1 MKILFITDNFPPEV
15 NAPASRTHDHCK
27 EWVKRGMEVTVIT
40 CAPNFPQGK
49 VYEGFKNRLYS
60 SETIDGIKVIR
71 VWSYITANAGFL
83 KRVLDYVSFAF
94 MAFWAG
100 LFQKTDVIIATSPQ
114 FFTTFTGFLLSKIKR
129 RPWVFE
135 LRDLWPESIIT
146 VGAMEK
152 GLAIRVLEKIEQ
164 FMYRQADLIIP
175 VTDAFKKRLIEYG
188 QDEDKIHVIPN
199 GVNPAQFFPMPKDEG
214 LLEELGLN
222 GKIVIG
228 YMGTHGLAH
237 GLDFIIRTVSKIDN
251 PDIHFL
257 FIGDGAQKPA
267 VVALAAELAT
277 KNVTF
282 LDSVPKTSVQRYLST
297 MDAVLVPLR
306 KSETFKTVIP
316 SKIFEAAAMQKPILL
331 GVGGQ
336 AREIVET
343 HNAGVY
349 FEPES
354 EKSLL
359 DVIERLQSGDLVLPD
374 FYDGCDL
381 LANAFDRETLANK
394 MADILCEKFEP
405 RRSARKQ
412 GRSAKE
418 QE

>member
-15 NAPASRTHDHCK
+15 NAPASRTHEHCK
-27 EWVKRGMEVTVIT
+27 EWVKRGIEVTVIT
-40 CAPNFPQGK
+40 GAPNFPQGK
-49 VYEGFKNRLYS
+49 VYEGFKNKLYS

-71 VWSYITANAGFL
+71 IWSYITANAGFL

-100 LFQKTDVIIATSPQ
+100 LFQKADVIIATSPQ
-114 FFTTFTGFLLSKIKR
+114 FFTTFTGFSLSKIKR

-152 GLAIRVLEKIEQ
+152 GLAINTLEKIEQ
-164 FMYRQADLIIP
+164 FMYRRADLIIP
-175 VTDAFKKRLIEYG
+175 VTNAFKKRLIYYG
-188 QDEDKIHVIPN
+188 QDESKIHVIPN
-199 GVNPAQFFPMPKDEG
+199 GVNPAQFFPMPKDQE

-222 GKIVIG
+222 GKLVIG
-228 YMGTHGLAH
+228 YMGTHGMAH
-237 GLDFIIRTVSKIDN
+237 GLDFIIRSVCKIDN

-267 VVALAAELAT
+267 VVALAGEMAT

-282 LDSVPKTSVQRYLST
+282 LDSVPKKSVQRYLSV

-316 SKIFEAAAMQKPILL
+316 SKIFESAAMRKPILL
-331 GVGGQ
+331 GVDGQ

-343 HNAGVY
+343 QNAGIY

-354 EKSLL
+354 EESLL
-359 DVIERLQSGDLVLPD
+359 SIIERIQSRDLILSN
-374 FYDGCDL
+374 FYEGCDL
-381 LANAFDRETLANK
+381 LARAYDREALANK
-394 MADILCEKFEP
+394 MADILCKKFEP
-405 RRSARKQ
+405 PRSA
-412 GRSAKE
+412 
-418 QE
+418 QEKI

>member
-15 NAPASRTHDHCK
+15 NAPASRTYEHCK
-27 EWVKRGMEVTVIT
+27 EWVKRGIEVTVIT

-60 SETIDGIKVIR
+60 SEIIDGIKVIR

-100 LFQKTDVIIATSPQ
+100 LFQKTDVIIVTSPQ
-114 FFTTFTGFLLSKIKR
+114 FFTTFTGFSLSMVKR

-175 VTDAFKKRLIEYG
+175 VTNAFKKRLIDYG
-188 QDEDKIHVIPN
+188 QDASKIHVIPN
-199 GVNPAQFFPMPKDEG
+199 GVNPAQFFPTPKDEE
-214 LLEELGLN
+214 LLEELGLR
-222 GKIVIG
+222 GKTVIG
-228 YMGTHGLAH
+228 YMGTHGMAH
-237 GLDFIIRTVSKIDN
+237 SLDFVVRTVSKIDD
-251 PDIHFL
+251 PSLHFL
-257 FIGDGAQKPA
+257 FIGDGAQKSA
-267 VVALAAELAT
+267 VVALASELEV
-277 KNVTF
+277 KNITF
-282 LDSVPKTSVQRYLST
+282 LESVPKTSVKLYLSI

-331 GVGGQ
+331 GVDGQ
-336 AREIVET
+336 AREIVENY
-343 HNAGVY
+343 NAGIY
-349 FEPES
+349 FEPENEIS
-354 EKSLL
+354 IIQGLRRITS
-359 DVIERLQSGDLVLPD
+359 DPVLC
-374 FYDGCDL
+374 GV
-381 LANAFDRETLANK
+381 LAKGGSNLAKDYDRENLAITMLQRVAVLVDGKGNNN
-394 MADILCEKFEP
+394 P
-405 RRSARKQ
+405 
-412 GRSAKE
+412 
-418 QE
+418 